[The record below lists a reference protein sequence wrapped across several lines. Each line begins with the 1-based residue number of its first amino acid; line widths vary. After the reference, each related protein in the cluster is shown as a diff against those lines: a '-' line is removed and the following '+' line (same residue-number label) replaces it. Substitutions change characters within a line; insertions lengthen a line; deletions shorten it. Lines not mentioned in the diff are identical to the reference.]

1 MAVSGNTLTV
11 TFGTQNGPTRSASG
25 GDTMVW
31 TPSPSSS
38 ARDRAQNPASTS
50 PASERGALDEEF
62 SSPVRARHGRLAA
75 GLDRE
80 AHGGEAA

>member
-25 GDTMVW
+25 DDTMVW
-31 TPSPSSS
+31 TPSSS

-50 PASERGALDEEF
+50 PASESDALDEEF
-62 SSPVRARHGRLAA
+62 
-75 GLDRE
+75 
-80 AHGGEAA
+80 